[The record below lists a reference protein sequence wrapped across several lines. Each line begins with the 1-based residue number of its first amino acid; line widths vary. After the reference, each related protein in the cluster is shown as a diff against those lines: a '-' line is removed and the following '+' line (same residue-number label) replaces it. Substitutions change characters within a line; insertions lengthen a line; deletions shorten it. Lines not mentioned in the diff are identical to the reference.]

1 MRRSQLSQEEFL
13 MGKKPK
19 QTGAVS
25 SYFSSNLLAR
35 GGEEVALVPNQLD
48 VREQNSLLNW
58 SVQSFPRS
66 SDAMNP
72 KRHTVTQSATDFT
85 LWFSSTLSCGP
96 GNRCIAFQIPRQSH
110 NLSAQ
115 SRKYLSQPLF
125 LQWSKKRLAKYRMAA
140 KPLFLQFIGSPGMRK
155 KQNKTKKLL

>member
-13 MGKKPK
+13 MKKKNK

-25 SYFSSNLLAR
+25 SYFSSNLLA
-35 GGEEVALVPNQLD
+35 GGGGGEVALVPNQLD

-66 SDAMNP
+66 SNAMNP

-115 SRKYLSQPLF
+115 SRKYRSQPLF
-125 LQWSKKRLAKYRMAA
+125 LQ
-140 KPLFLQFIGSPGMRK
+140 
-155 KQNKTKKLL
+155 

>member
-13 MGKKPK
+13 MGKKTNKLVQEAATFLPTYW
-19 QTGAVS
+19 Q
-25 SYFSSNLLAR
+25 R
-35 GGEEVALVPNQLD
+35 GRVALVPNQLD

-66 SDAMNP
+66 PNAMNP

-85 LWFSSTLSCGP
+85 LWFSSMFSCGP

-110 NLSAQ
+110 NLSVQ

-125 LQWSKKRLAKYRMAA
+125 LQ
-140 KPLFLQFIGSPGMRK
+140 
-155 KQNKTKKLL
+155 